1 MPNLASSHHER
12 LRDFLQKSGVTCV
25 EIREHRASDLDFMLY
40 VSGGCVSTRA
50 GHGRT
55 SVPQMDRLRADIKQ
69 RLALSVEWVITGTK
83 DDRVASLESAL
94 LSALKTRFHGVFA
107 TVFVSPLQKSPAL
120 VWVDAVP
127 HVKPRPSE
135 EELNKVAASIFSAF
149 GLERPTVR
157 YIDNPEVPSN
167 LMILRGLK
175 ARSPATIEVLAEWLR
190 QRDALMPDL
199 KWLQRKLDT
208 LRRKR
213 LIVYSRRDGTYAMAE
228 EGLRIVPHTLSRS
241 SSDVERALALSR
253 RKW

>member
-1 MPNLASSHHER
+1 MPNLASFDLER

-25 EIREHRASDLDFMLY
+25 EIREHRSNDFDFVLY
-40 VSGGCVSTRA
+40 VPGDRVSTRA

-55 SVPQMDRLRADIKQ
+55 SVRQMDRLRANIK
-69 RLALSVEWVITGTK
+69 RCLTLSVEWVIAGTK

-94 LSALKTRFHGVFA
+94 LSALKMRFHGVFA

-120 VWVDAVP
+120 VLVDAVP
-127 HVKPRPSE
+127 HVHRPSE
-135 EELNKVAASIFSAF
+135 EELNKVAASIFNAF
-149 GLERPTVR
+149 GLERPTAR
-157 YIDNPEVPSN
+157 YIDNFEVPN
-167 LMILRGLK
+167 NPMILRGLK
-175 ARSPATIEVLAEWLR
+175 VRSPATTEVIAEWLR
-190 QRDALMPDL
+190 KRGARIPDL

-213 LIVYSRRDGTYAMAE
+213 LIVYMRDGTYAMAE